1 MSDEKTEETVSI
13 FDLAR
18 FERARG
24 RGLDEQVAH
33 PGRDAPRLPKR
44 FYKEAA
50 ALPQDGGY
58 AIQLDGK
65 TVKTPSRQPL
75 TVPGANLAAA
85 IVGEWDGQGE
95 FINPRRM
102 WHTKLAN
109 TALDLVLPRRDAVIN
124 DIVTFA
130 QSDLVCYRAG
140 GPQVLV
146 ARQVKIWDGLLDWLF
161 QTTGARLHVTTG
173 IVHVAQ
179 EAGALEAI
187 RKAVE
192 PFDAFELT
200 GLHNAVTL
208 TGSAVIGLALLKG
221 HIDAAAAFE
230 AAHLDEFWQM
240 ELCGQDEEE
249 AARLALRKSELEATD
264 LFVRLARNKA

>member
-1 MSDEKTEETVSI
+1 MSDEKTEGPVSI
-13 FDLAR
+13 FDL
-18 FERARG
+18 ARG
-24 RGLDEQVAH
+24 RGLDEQAAH

-44 FYKEAA
+44 FYKLVA
-50 ALPQDGGY
+50 ALPQDGGF

-75 TVPGANLAAA
+75 MVPGERLAAA
-85 IVGEWDGQGE
+85 IVEEWQAQGE
-95 FINPRRM
+95 YINPRRM

-130 QSDLVCYRAG
+130 QSDLLCYRAE
-140 GPQVLV
+140 GPQALV
-146 ARQVKIWDGLLDWLF
+146 ARQAKIWDGLLAWLT
-161 QTTGARLHVTTG
+161 QATGARLKVATG

-179 EAGALEAI
+179 EPEALEAI
-187 RKAVE
+187 RKAVDG
-192 PFDAFELT
+192 FDAFELT
-200 GLHNAVTL
+200 GLHNVVTL

-221 HIDAAAAFE
+221 QIDAAAAFE

-240 ELCGQDEEE
+240 ELCGADEEE
-249 AARLALRKSELEATD
+249 AARLALRKSELEETE
-264 LFVRLARNKA
+264 LFVRLARHAA

>member
-1 MSDEKTEETVSI
+1 MSDEKTEETASI
-13 FDLAR
+13 FDLAS
-18 FERARG
+18 FEQVRG

-44 FYKEAA
+44 FYKVATA
-50 ALPQDGGY
+50 QPQDGGY

-75 TVPGANLAAA
+75 IVRGEKLAAA
-85 IVGEWDGQGE
+85 IVGEWEAQGE
-95 FINPRRM
+95 YINPRRM

-109 TALDLVLPRRDAVIN
+109 TALDLVLPRRDAVIT
-124 DIVTFA
+124 DIVTYA
-130 QSDLVCYRAG
+130 KADLLCYRAE
-140 GPQVLV
+140 GPLVLV
-146 ARQVKIWDGLLDWLF
+146 ARQANIWDGLLDWLSDEI
-161 QTTGARLHVTTG
+161 GAHLHVTTG

-179 EAGALEAI
+179 EPEALEAI
-187 RKAVE
+187 RKAVDA
-192 PFDAFELT
+192 FDAFELT

-208 TGSAVIGLALLKG
+208 TGSAVIGLALLKR

-240 ELCGQDEEE
+240 ELCGEDEEE
-249 AARLALRKSELEATD
+249 AARLALRKSELEATI
-264 LFVRLARNKA
+264 LFVQLAQDAA

>member
-1 MSDEKTEETVSI
+1 MSDEKTEEAVSI
-13 FDLAR
+13 FDL
-18 FERARG
+18 ARG

-44 FYKEAA
+44 FYKVAA

-75 TVPGANLAAA
+75 VVPGAKLAAA
-85 IVGEWDGQGE
+85 IVDEWEAQDE
-95 FINPRRM
+95 YINPRRM

-130 QSDLVCYRAG
+130 QADLLCYRAE

-146 ARQVKIWDGLLDWLF
+146 ARQAKIWDGLLDWLA

-179 EAGALEAI
+179 DPEALAAI
-187 RKAVE
+187 GKAVHG
-192 PFDAFELT
+192 FDAFELT
-200 GLHNAVTL
+200 GLHNSVTL

-240 ELCGQDEEE
+240 ELCGEDEDE

-264 LFVRLARNKA
+264 LFVRLARDVA

>member
-1 MSDEKTEETVSI
+1 MSDEKTGETVSI
-13 FDLAR
+13 FDL
-18 FERARG
+18 ARG

-44 FYKEAA
+44 FYKVAA

-65 TVKTPSRQPL
+65 TVKTPSRQAL
-75 TVPGANLAAA
+75 VVPAEKLAAA
-85 IVGEWDGQGE
+85 IVAEWAAQGDT
-95 FINPRRM
+95 INPRRM

-130 QSDLVCYRAG
+130 QSDLVCYRAE
-140 GPQVLV
+140 GPQVLI
-146 ARQVKIWDGLLDWLF
+146 ARQVKSWDRLLDWLL
-161 QTTGARLHVTTG
+161 QTTGARLNVTTG

-179 EAGALEAI
+179 DAEALDAL

-192 PFDAFELT
+192 TFDAFGLT

-240 ELCGQDEEE
+240 ELCGEDEEE

-264 LFVRLARNKA
+264 LFVRLARNEA